1 MKNKS
6 PSHNRIAKKL
16 VLGIILISS
25 LLTVI
30 TTSIQLYFDYRQ
42 SVNTIHENLSTI
54 ELSAVPSIVN
64 DVWVLDNNQIQTQ
77 LDSLVRLQ
85 DIEYVA
91 IKVAGEIRW
100 QSGTPQDTR
109 MIKRSYPLIY
119 EHKSTINNIGKLEV
133 HAALSAVYIR
143 LIDKVLLIL
152 VSNALKTFLVAGFS
166 ILFFYYLVTRH
177 LYRLLDSVQNFRLSG
192 VNSPL
197 KLPRSSK
204 PNNKP
209 DELELLV
216 LAFNQLQ
223 SEVTKSYQKVFK
235 EKEKSQVTLNSIG
248 DGVIV
253 TDKSGLIESINPVAE
268 HLTGWTNTEAIGQPV
283 NNVFKIID
291 EVTRETVFSPVE
303 LAVARGKTQSF
314 DKMIL
319 INRKGGEAAIEDS
332 AAPIID
338 TEGNI
343 IGTVLVF
350 HDVTNAR
357 QLTEELSWNASHDP
371 LTRLANRREFENQ
384 VSQAIEAYLH
394 QHATHILLFLDLDQF
409 KIINDTCGHAAGD
422 ALLKQLSSLL
432 ETEVRK
438 SDTLARLGGDEF
450 GVLLQEC
457 TIEKGTEIAEHLR
470 KTVESFRFK
479 RENKIFRVGVSIGLV
494 EIKKNNT
501 VEDLIRHADLAC
513 YQAKAAGKNRIH
525 IYQDKEGQEKE
536 GELLQFNRI
545 MNALEKNQFEL
556 FAQPIVFAKSMQ
568 VHHYEILIRLRTE
581 NGDII
586 LPNEFIA
593 SAERYGVMSNIDR
606 WVIRHS
612 FEWLATQKTDNI
624 KIAINLSGA
633 SLGDTQLPQFIAQLF
648 NETQISSHQISFE
661 ITETTAI
668 ANMAQALKLITDLKK
683 LGCIFALDDFGS
695 GLSSFSY
702 LKIFPVSYLKID
714 GTFVRDI
721 IKNPVDYAMVQAI
734 HQIGQVMHIET
745 IAEYVESDELI
756 TACQKMGI
764 NFLQG
769 YGIAQPAPISTLVF
783 SDSEVESNKEH

>member
-1 MKNKS
+1 MKNKLLNHS
-6 PSHNRIAKKL
+6 RIAKKL
-16 VLGIILISS
+16 VVGIVLISS
-25 LLTVI
+25 LLAII

-42 SVNTIHENLSTI
+42 SVNSIHENLNQI
-54 ELSAVPSIVN
+54 ELSALPSIVN
-64 DVWVLDNNQIQTQ
+64 DVWVLDDRQIQTQ

-85 DIEYVA
+85 DISYVD
-91 IKVAGEIRW
+91 IKVSDEIRW
-100 QSGTPQDTR
+100 QAGQPQDIY
-109 MIKRSYPLIY
+109 MIKRSYPLEY
-119 EHKSTINNIGKLEV
+119 RHKSQVHSIGTLEV
-133 HAALSAVYIR
+133 HADLQTLYTR
-143 LIDKVLLIL
+143 LMDKVLLIL
-152 VSNALKTFLVAGFS
+152 TSNALKTFLVAGFS
-166 ILFFYYLVTRH
+166 ILLFYYLVTRH
-177 LYRLLDSVQNFRLSG
+177 LYHILDSVQNFR
-192 VNSPL
+192 VTKANSPI
-197 KLPRSSK
+197 KLSRSNGQ
-204 PNNKP
+204 NNKP
-209 DELELLV
+209 DELDLLV

-223 SEVTKSYQKVFK
+223 LEVTKSYQKVFK

-253 TDKSGLIESINPVAE
+253 TDKSGLIESLNPVAE
-268 HLTGWTNTEAIGQPV
+268 HLTGWTNAEAIGEPI
-283 NNVFKIID
+283 NNVFKIIN
-291 EVTRETVFSPVE
+291 EITRETVFSPVE
-303 LAVARGKTQSF
+303 LAVTRGKTQSF
-314 DKMIL
+314 DKIIL
-319 INRKGGEAAIEDS
+319 INRQGNETAIEDS

-357 QLTEELSWNASHDP
+357 QLTQELSWNASHDP

-384 VSQAIEAYLH
+384 VSQVIEACIH
-394 QHATHILLFLDLDQF
+394 HHATHILLFLDLDQF

-422 ALLKQLSSLL
+422 ELLKQLSSLL

-450 GVLLQEC
+450 GVLLREC
-457 TIEKGTEIAEHLR
+457 NLEKGKEIAEHLR
-470 KTVESFRFK
+470 KIVEDFRFE
-479 RENKIFRVGVSIGLV
+479 RNNKVFRVGVSIGLV
-494 EIKKNNT
+494 QIKQNST
-501 VEDLIRHADLAC
+501 VEELIRHADIAC

-545 MNALEKNQFEL
+545 VNALENNQFEL

-568 VHHYEILIRLRTE
+568 VHHYEILIRLRSE
-581 NGDII
+581 HGELI
-586 LPNEFIA
+586 LPNEFIP
-593 SAERYGVMSNIDR
+593 SAERYGIMSNIDR

-612 FEWLATQKTDNI
+612 FEWLATQEAGEI

-648 NETQISSHQISFE
+648 DETKVNRQQISFE

-668 ANMAQALKLITDLKK
+668 ANITQALKLINDLKK

-714 GTFVRDI
+714 GVFVRDI
-721 IKNPVDYAMVQAI
+721 IKNPIDYAMVQAI
-734 HQIGQVMHIET
+734 HQIGQVMQIET
-745 IAEYVESDELI
+745 IAEYVENDELI
-756 TACQKMGI
+756 AACQKMGI

-769 YGIAQPAPISTLVF
+769 YGVGRPVPISTLVIA
-783 SDSEVESNKEH
+783 DSKVGINKK